1 MDNLLRLRYLRHR
14 QTPIY
19 LKLVKAHAI
28 RRELPLQSLIE
39 SVNFADFQIARIKK
53 WIFILYVLFIFLS
66 ALRQSV
72 LWVIHY
78 VRILLVY
85 SFFAITGQ
93 RYCFFVKPPNFSV
106 LFFSQSK
113 EHLCFRRGK
122 QHTCCMPSTYAH
134 VRIWQTQERYQP
146 GKKKGGPQPCTGLQ
160 SPSSKV
166 AASYSPALHCSTIG
180 AGGLNFSVRNGK
192 RWNPAAIAT

>member
-78 VRILLVY
+78 IRILLVY

-146 GKKKGGPQPCTGLQ
+146 GKKKENRSLVPGYSPHHQKWRPPTLPHCIAVPSAQAGLTSLFGMGRGGPPPQ
-160 SPSSKV
+160 
-166 AASYSPALHCSTIG
+166 
-180 AGGLNFSVRNGK
+180 
-192 RWNPAAIAT
+192 